1 MTELSALAGSEGY
14 AACNDGASVELAAF
28 LAASEAQ
35 SEVLVSIGRSRPG
48 DFIVKKRPSRPFF
61 DILRTPGFPGVL
73 RLIVYLSSRK
83 YERPRWAGGWFSRLF
98 FRETII
104 STAMVTR

>member
-14 AACNDGASVELAAF
+14 AACDDEASVELAAF

-48 DFIVKKRPSRPFF
+48 DFIVKKRPSRSF
-61 DILRTPGFPGVL
+61 
-73 RLIVYLSSRK
+73 
-83 YERPRWAGGWFSRLF
+83 
-98 FRETII
+98 
-104 STAMVTR
+104 